1 MIVLQRIK
9 CLAMRGRGLIVV
21 FGLLLVGCSTPSVH
35 FMREG
40 VEAASLSRIDQEWI
54 LQRLWRGDVGG
65 GYREADSILH
75 VSVDGET
82 IYVAHPSGVVAAW
95 VGETGKELWRRNVV
109 APMRAAPTARGGRIF
124 AVTLNNQLFALN
136 SVTGEI
142 FSKKISPRK
151 SSKNLIFSDSQ

>member
-40 VEAASLSRIDQEWI
+40 VEATSLIRIDQEWM

-75 VSVDGET
+75 VSVD
-82 IYVAHPSGVVAAW
+82 VLALLPR
-95 VGETGKELWRRNVV
+95 GKTSRKY
-109 APMRAAPTARGGRIF
+109 
-124 AVTLNNQLFALN
+124 
-136 SVTGEI
+136 S
-142 FSKKISPRK
+142 ISNGIKANR
-151 SSKNLIFSDSQ
+151 